1 MELTIGSTDYRL
13 TSDDRNGRIVTYAV
27 RLDNGDRFGIE
38 VNGTSVEDTQST
50 LARWLQWQYEHSQ
63 ALATLQQA
71 ERVYHK
77 AMAGAAFG
85 ATPESAAEE
94 SRSAVEAMNEAR
106 TRLDEIRLRRPNI

>member
-13 TSDDRNGRIVTYAV
+13 ISNDRNGRVVTHAV

-38 VNGTSVEDTQST
+38 VNGASAEDTQTT
-50 LARWLQWQYEHSQ
+50 LARWLQWQYEHSE

-85 ATPESAAEE
+85 TTPEAAAEE
-94 SRSAVEAMNEAR
+94 SRTAVEAMNDAR
-106 TRLDEIRLRRPNI
+106 TKLDEIRLQRPNI

>member
-13 TSDDRNGRIVTYAV
+13 HSDDRNGRIVTYAV
-27 RLDNGDRFGIE
+27 RLDNGDRFGID

-50 LARWLQWQYEHSQ
+50 LARWLQWQYEHSE

-85 ATPESAAEE
+85 TTPEAAAEE
-94 SRSAVEAMNEAR
+94 SRTAVEAMNEAR